1 LHGIRFTGDAL
12 HGQINT
18 TVGNQVPKSAPKCAA
33 QQNSHPYDIFAL
45 PGRQSQG
52 GAASVAA
59 AADLVAGFDDF
70 DAAGDFARPVGRRRE
85 RSRMRRASRR
95 TLRKSSAPPRLMYEL
110 PCRAT
115 LAT

>member
-1 LHGIRFTGDAL
+1 MATTSSGVGSAGTAAAL
-12 HGQINT
+12 GK
-18 TVGNQVPKSAPKCAA
+18 VV
-33 QQNSHPYDIFAL
+33 
-45 PGRQSQG
+45 R
-52 GAASVAA
+52 AA
-59 AADLVAGFDDF
+59 AADVVAGFDDF